1 MPTSL
6 AETGYS
12 QALERPEISTSF
24 ITTFNLLPGAIG
36 LRKEIVIFLSSTIT
50 INWIC
55 IGK

>member
-6 AETGYS
+6 AETEYG
-12 QALERPEISTSF
+12 QALERPEIFTSF

-36 LRKEIVIFLSSTIT
+36 LRKEIVIFLSSTVT

-55 IGK
+55 IEK

>member
-12 QALERPEISTSF
+12 QALERPENFTSF

-36 LRKEIVIFLSSTIT
+36 LRKEIVIFLSSTVT

-55 IGK
+55 IEK